1 MKKEER
7 CVAGVLPNVR
17 PGIHNLGCLVTSC
30 LASGSWS
37 QLGFKEA
44 YTLGGGDLRDGE
56 RGFFVFDSSR
66 RKSSYG
72 TKLVSCFVVCL
83 LFCSS
88 DGLFALCFAVCFA
101 VYFGGGLK
109 QRTCTKVFSG
119 GWSSFLLA
127 GTFHYICF
135 VCKSWLFRY

>member
-56 RGFFVFDSSR
+56 RGFFVFDSSPA
-66 RKSSYG
+66 SSSACCS
-72 TKLVSCFVVCL
+72 VPAMVCL
-83 LFCSS
+83 LS
-88 DGLFALCFAVCFA
+88 AL
-101 VYFGGGLK
+101 LS
-109 QRTCTKVFSG
+109 T
-119 GWSSFLLA
+119 LLSTLVVA
-127 GTFHYICF
+127 
-135 VCKSWLFRY
+135 